1 MFWWIRQFVL
11 VLASC
16 FFLLFG
22 INLLIAAYGLENP
35 HWFLMTFFASNLIIL
50 ISATLLLGFV
60 LRMIAVYRSSKNPE
74 G

>member
-1 MFWWIRQFVL
+1 MSVIFWWILQFVL

-35 HWFLMTFFASNLIIL
+35 FWFIMTFFASIGNHQQTINGIFN
-50 ISATLLLGFV
+50 IYRRNYGSGSA
-60 LRMIAVYRSSKNPE
+60 R
-74 G
+74 